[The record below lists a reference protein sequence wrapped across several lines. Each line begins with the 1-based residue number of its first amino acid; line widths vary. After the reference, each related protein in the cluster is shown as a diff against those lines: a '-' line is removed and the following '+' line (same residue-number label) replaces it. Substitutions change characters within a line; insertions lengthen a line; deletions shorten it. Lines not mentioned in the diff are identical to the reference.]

1 MGLNK
6 VLVMQRLRSRLHLPS
21 VYVGLKQ
28 AGGWRRPLTTQV
40 SEIDE
45 NIVSAVVFERLP
57 VILPRLDPALE
68 KFQQFS
74 FQWQH
79 QYRRIYPDEFLQKP
93 MTKEREERAVEFAPA
108 PRVTEADKSNDKR
121 SLHRALDRRLYLI
134 IHGTPYGASGDNP
147 VWHFPEKLYA
157 KEETLRKCA
166 ESALQSIIGDLSN
179 VYFVGNAPCGH
190 LVVQSKQSGHKDPSN
205 FKGQRFF
212 SKAQV
217 IDYQMSYDFLKCND
231 FLWVSKDELL
241 EYFDADEQQYLKKM
255 LIH

>member
-1 MGLNK
+1 
-6 VLVMQRLRSRLHLPS
+6 MQRLRSSLHLPS
-21 VYVGLKQ
+21 VYGGLKRS
-28 AGGWRRPLTTQV
+28 GRGWRRSLTTQA
-40 SEIDE
+40 SEMDE
-45 NIVSAVVFERLP
+45 NVVSAVVFERLP

-79 QYRRIYPDEFLQKP
+79 QYRRQYPDEFLQKP
-93 MTKEREERAVEFAPA
+93 MTKEREERAVDFTPA
-108 PRVTEADKSNDKR
+108 PRVTEADKLKDKR

-134 IHGTPYGASGDNP
+134 VHGTPYGASGDNP

-166 ESALQSIIGDLSN
+166 ESVLQSIIGDLSN

-190 LVVQSKQSGHKDPSN
+190 RIVESKQSGHKDPSN
-205 FKGQRFF
+205 FKRFF

-217 IDYQMSYDFLKCND
+217 IDYQKSYDIRKCND
-231 FLWVSKDELL
+231 FLWLSKDELL
-241 EYFDADEQQYLKKM
+241 EYFDAEEQEYLKKM